1 MLRQGSPLKV
11 NLWSHNILQSRDGPF
26 SVLRVR
32 RCLGSVDTG
41 SPTSTPGGNDI
52 GGYVDTFIKRVDEHW
67 TFIAKPEHMRGILQN
82 DRHCQPTHRNLP
94 KDVLLRF
101 ALAEDENGE
110 AWVIPDSNAVYPGR
124 GMRVLPSYA
133 ALEMCAQSRSF
144 TNSFKRP
151 HVRLPLGIEDYVEAQ
166 LKRHTQLALA
176 QALSVASSV
185 KRIGRINRTTQ
196 NAKQRTQQLTSFVAF
211 LSEAVSDSIAEHEKG
226 LRTIDT
232 SELCTNV
239 WLLNQSDRMIE
250 DSPGNAEKFYVGE
263 CTFARSFHALSDDEI
278 LASIE
283 LPEAERFRQSR
294 SNYETLKDA
303 FMRSKLKNEKSS
315 DDGNDD
321 NNVIAVEGVSND
333 VSSRLSQAQ
342 LRLKYFRE
350 SLANAPSR
358 GSLTIKE
365 RRRSKRNT

>member
-1 MLRQGSPLKV
+1 M
-11 NLWSHNILQSRDGPF
+11 
-26 SVLRVR
+26 
-32 RCLGSVDTG
+32 
-41 SPTSTPGGNDI
+41 
-52 GGYVDTFIKRVDEHW
+52 
-67 TFIAKPEHMRGILQN
+67 
-82 DRHCQPTHRNLP
+82 
-94 KDVLLRF
+94 
-101 ALAEDENGE
+101 
-110 AWVIPDSNAVYPGR
+110 
-124 GMRVLPSYA
+124 
-133 ALEMCAQSRSF
+133 
-144 TNSFKRP
+144 
-151 HVRLPLGIEDYVEAQ
+151 
-166 LKRHTQLALA
+166 KRHTQLALA

-211 LSEAVSDSIAEHEKG
+211 LSEAVSDSIAGHEKG

-232 SELCTNV
+232 SELCTNI

-250 DSPGNAEKFYVGE
+250 DSQGNTGKFYVGE
-263 CTFARSFHALSDDEI
+263 STFARSFHALSVDEI

-303 FMRSKLKNEKSS
+303 FMRSKLNNEKSS
-315 DDGNDD
+315 DDGND
-321 NNVIAVEGVSND
+321 NVIAVEGVSND

-350 SLANAPSR
+350 SLANAPNR
-358 GSLTIKE
+358 GTLTIKE

>member
-1 MLRQGSPLKV
+1 M
-11 NLWSHNILQSRDGPF
+11 
-26 SVLRVR
+26 
-32 RCLGSVDTG
+32 
-41 SPTSTPGGNDI
+41 
-52 GGYVDTFIKRVDEHW
+52 
-67 TFIAKPEHMRGILQN
+67 
-82 DRHCQPTHRNLP
+82 
-94 KDVLLRF
+94 
-101 ALAEDENGE
+101 
-110 AWVIPDSNAVYPGR
+110 
-124 GMRVLPSYA
+124 
-133 ALEMCAQSRSF
+133 
-144 TNSFKRP
+144 
-151 HVRLPLGIEDYVEAQ
+151 
-166 LKRHTQLALA
+166 KRHTQLALA

-211 LSEAVSDSIAEHEKG
+211 LSEAVSDSIAGHEKG

-232 SELCTNV
+232 SELCTNI

-250 DSPGNAEKFYVGE
+250 DSPGNTGKFYVGE
-263 CTFARSFHALSDDEI
+263 STFARSFHALSVDEI

-303 FMRSKLKNEKSS
+303 FMRSKLNNEKSS
-315 DDGNDD
+315 DDGND
-321 NNVIAVEGVSND
+321 NVIAVEGVSND

-350 SLANAPSR
+350 SLANAPNR

>member
-1 MLRQGSPLKV
+1 M
-11 NLWSHNILQSRDGPF
+11 
-26 SVLRVR
+26 
-32 RCLGSVDTG
+32 
-41 SPTSTPGGNDI
+41 
-52 GGYVDTFIKRVDEHW
+52 
-67 TFIAKPEHMRGILQN
+67 
-82 DRHCQPTHRNLP
+82 
-94 KDVLLRF
+94 
-101 ALAEDENGE
+101 
-110 AWVIPDSNAVYPGR
+110 
-124 GMRVLPSYA
+124 
-133 ALEMCAQSRSF
+133 
-144 TNSFKRP
+144 
-151 HVRLPLGIEDYVEAQ
+151 
-166 LKRHTQLALA
+166 KRHTQLALA

-211 LSEAVSDSIAEHEKG
+211 LSEAVSDSIAGHEKG

-232 SELCTNV
+232 SELCTNI

-250 DSPGNAEKFYVGE
+250 DSPGNTGKFYVGE
-263 CTFARSFHALSDDEI
+263 STFARSFHALSVDEI

-303 FMRSKLKNEKSS
+303 FMRSKLNNEKSS
-315 DDGNDD
+315 DDGND
-321 NNVIAVEGVSND
+321 NVIAVEGVSND

-350 SLANAPSR
+350 SLANAPNR
-358 GSLTIKE
+358 GTLTIKE

>member
-1 MLRQGSPLKV
+1 M
-11 NLWSHNILQSRDGPF
+11 
-26 SVLRVR
+26 
-32 RCLGSVDTG
+32 
-41 SPTSTPGGNDI
+41 
-52 GGYVDTFIKRVDEHW
+52 
-67 TFIAKPEHMRGILQN
+67 
-82 DRHCQPTHRNLP
+82 
-94 KDVLLRF
+94 
-101 ALAEDENGE
+101 
-110 AWVIPDSNAVYPGR
+110 
-124 GMRVLPSYA
+124 
-133 ALEMCAQSRSF
+133 
-144 TNSFKRP
+144 
-151 HVRLPLGIEDYVEAQ
+151 
-166 LKRHTQLALA
+166 KRHTQLALA

-185 KRIGRINRTTQ
+185 KRIGRINRTAQ

-250 DSPGNAEKFYVGE
+250 DSPGNTGKFYVGE
-263 CTFARSFHALSDDEI
+263 STFARSFHALSVDEI

-303 FMRSKLKNEKSS
+303 FMRSKLNNEKSS
-315 DDGNDD
+315 DDGND
-321 NNVIAVEGVSND
+321 NVIAVEGVSND

-350 SLANAPSR
+350 SLANAPNR
-358 GSLTIKE
+358 GTLTIKE

>member
-1 MLRQGSPLKV
+1 M
-11 NLWSHNILQSRDGPF
+11 
-26 SVLRVR
+26 
-32 RCLGSVDTG
+32 
-41 SPTSTPGGNDI
+41 
-52 GGYVDTFIKRVDEHW
+52 
-67 TFIAKPEHMRGILQN
+67 
-82 DRHCQPTHRNLP
+82 
-94 KDVLLRF
+94 
-101 ALAEDENGE
+101 
-110 AWVIPDSNAVYPGR
+110 
-124 GMRVLPSYA
+124 
-133 ALEMCAQSRSF
+133 
-144 TNSFKRP
+144 
-151 HVRLPLGIEDYVEAQ
+151 
-166 LKRHTQLALA
+166 KRHTQLALA

-185 KRIGRINRTTQ
+185 KRIGRINRTAQ

-211 LSEAVSDSIAEHEKG
+211 LSEAVSDSIAGHEKG

-232 SELCTNV
+232 SELCTNI

-250 DSPGNAEKFYVGE
+250 DSPGNTGKFYVGE
-263 CTFARSFHALSDDEI
+263 STFARSFHALSVDEI

-303 FMRSKLKNEKSS
+303 FMRSKLNNEKSS
-315 DDGNDD
+315 DDGND
-321 NNVIAVEGVSND
+321 NVIAVEGVSND

-350 SLANAPSR
+350 SLANAPNR

>member
-1 MLRQGSPLKV
+1 M
-11 NLWSHNILQSRDGPF
+11 
-26 SVLRVR
+26 
-32 RCLGSVDTG
+32 
-41 SPTSTPGGNDI
+41 
-52 GGYVDTFIKRVDEHW
+52 
-67 TFIAKPEHMRGILQN
+67 
-82 DRHCQPTHRNLP
+82 
-94 KDVLLRF
+94 
-101 ALAEDENGE
+101 
-110 AWVIPDSNAVYPGR
+110 
-124 GMRVLPSYA
+124 
-133 ALEMCAQSRSF
+133 
-144 TNSFKRP
+144 
-151 HVRLPLGIEDYVEAQ
+151 
-166 LKRHTQLALA
+166 KRHTQLALA

-196 NAKQRTQQLTSFVAF
+196 NAKQRTQQLNSFMAF
-211 LSEAVSDSIAEHEKG
+211 LSEAVSDSIAGHEKG

-232 SELCTNV
+232 SELCTKV

-250 DSPGNAEKFYVGE
+250 DSQVNTGKFYNCE

-303 FMRSKLKNEKSS
+303 FMRSKLNNEKSS
-315 DDGNDD
+315 DDGND
-321 NNVIAVEGVSND
+321 NVIAVEGVSND

-350 SLANAPSR
+350 SLANAPNR
-358 GSLTIKE
+358 GTLTIKE

>member
-1 MLRQGSPLKV
+1 MRNLEVSQIVSSVLTYDYHLGLKV
-11 NLWSHNILQSRDGPF
+11 CSCSSLKITVASYDDTCSLNFFSFRD
-26 SVLRVR
+26 
-32 RCLGSVDTG
+32 
-41 SPTSTPGGNDI
+41 
-52 GGYVDTFIKRVDEHW
+52 
-67 TFIAKPEHMRGILQN
+67 A
-82 DRHCQPTHRNLP
+82 
-94 KDVLLRF
+94 
-101 ALAEDENGE
+101 
-110 AWVIPDSNAVYPGR
+110 
-124 GMRVLPSYA
+124 
-133 ALEMCAQSRSF
+133 
-144 TNSFKRP
+144 
-151 HVRLPLGIEDYVEAQ
+151 DYVEAQ

-196 NAKQRTQQLTSFVAF
+196 NAKQRTVQQFTSFVAF

-250 DSPGNAEKFYVGE
+250 DSPGNAGKFDVGE

-303 FMRSKLKNEKSS
+303 FMRSKLNNEKSS

-350 SLANAPSR
+350 SLANAPNR

>member
-1 MLRQGSPLKV
+1 MRNLEVSQIVSSVPTYDYHLGLKV
-11 NLWSHNILQSRDGPF
+11 CSCSSLKISVASYDDTCSLNFFPFRD
-26 SVLRVR
+26 
-32 RCLGSVDTG
+32 
-41 SPTSTPGGNDI
+41 
-52 GGYVDTFIKRVDEHW
+52 
-67 TFIAKPEHMRGILQN
+67 A
-82 DRHCQPTHRNLP
+82 
-94 KDVLLRF
+94 
-101 ALAEDENGE
+101 
-110 AWVIPDSNAVYPGR
+110 
-124 GMRVLPSYA
+124 
-133 ALEMCAQSRSF
+133 
-144 TNSFKRP
+144 
-151 HVRLPLGIEDYVEAQ
+151 DYVEAQ

-185 KRIGRINRTTQ
+185 KRIERINRTTQ
-196 NAKQRTQQLTSFVAF
+196 NAKQRTQQLNSFMAF
-211 LSEAVSDSIAEHEKG
+211 LSEAVSDSIAGHDKG

-250 DSPGNAEKFYVGE
+250 DSQVNTGKFYNGE

-303 FMRSKLKNEKSS
+303 FMRSKLNNEKLSG
-315 DDGNDD
+315 DGNDD
-321 NNVIAVEGVSND
+321 FNIIAVEGVSND

-342 LRLKYFRE
+342 IRLKYFRE
-350 SLANAPSR
+350 SLANAPNR

>member
-1 MLRQGSPLKV
+1 M
-11 NLWSHNILQSRDGPF
+11 
-26 SVLRVR
+26 
-32 RCLGSVDTG
+32 
-41 SPTSTPGGNDI
+41 
-52 GGYVDTFIKRVDEHW
+52 
-67 TFIAKPEHMRGILQN
+67 
-82 DRHCQPTHRNLP
+82 
-94 KDVLLRF
+94 
-101 ALAEDENGE
+101 
-110 AWVIPDSNAVYPGR
+110 
-124 GMRVLPSYA
+124 
-133 ALEMCAQSRSF
+133 
-144 TNSFKRP
+144 
-151 HVRLPLGIEDYVEAQ
+151 
-166 LKRHTQLALA
+166 KRHTQLALA

-185 KRIGRINRTTQ
+185 KRIGRINRPTQ

-211 LSEAVSDSIAEHEKG
+211 LSEAVSDSIAGHEKG

-250 DSPGNAEKFYVGE
+250 DSKVNTGKFYNCE

-303 FMRSKLKNEKSS
+303 FMRSKLNNEKSS
-315 DDGNDD
+315 DDGND
-321 NNVIAVEGVSND
+321 NVIAVEGVSND

-350 SLANAPSR
+350 SLANAPNR
-358 GSLTIKE
+358 GTLTIKE

>member
-1 MLRQGSPLKV
+1 M
-11 NLWSHNILQSRDGPF
+11 
-26 SVLRVR
+26 
-32 RCLGSVDTG
+32 
-41 SPTSTPGGNDI
+41 
-52 GGYVDTFIKRVDEHW
+52 
-67 TFIAKPEHMRGILQN
+67 
-82 DRHCQPTHRNLP
+82 
-94 KDVLLRF
+94 
-101 ALAEDENGE
+101 
-110 AWVIPDSNAVYPGR
+110 
-124 GMRVLPSYA
+124 
-133 ALEMCAQSRSF
+133 
-144 TNSFKRP
+144 
-151 HVRLPLGIEDYVEAQ
+151 
-166 LKRHTQLALA
+166 KRHTQLALA

-196 NAKQRTQQLTSFVAF
+196 NAKQRTQQLNSFMAF

-232 SELCTNV
+232 SELCTNI

-250 DSPGNAEKFYVGE
+250 DSPGNTGKFYVGE
-263 CTFARSFHALSDDEI
+263 STFARSFHALSVDEI

-303 FMRSKLKNEKSS
+303 FMRSKLNNEKSS
-315 DDGNDD
+315 DDGND
-321 NNVIAVEGVSND
+321 NVIAVEGVSND

-350 SLANAPSR
+350 SLANAPNR
-358 GSLTIKE
+358 GTLTIKE